1 MAGETSLRGGAG
13 GVAALCL
20 IQFVDVLGVTVVVT
34 ALPRMLADVGG
45 TSADGALVAT
55 GYAMFFG
62 GLLMLGARL
71 GDRVG
76 NRRTVLLNIA
86 VLTLVPPDRGTDH
99 RTRLNLTGSVLLTAA
114 VMLLVVAAT
123 LLGEEGRRLVGAVLL
138 AGTGVLTAA
147 FVVTDRRSAA
157 PLLPVAL
164 VRTPQV
170 LRGTAGSFMNT
181 ATTSVATLITL
192 YLQGTLGRPALEA
205 AATLLPLS
213 LAVIVGA
220 AAAGRMVLR
229 RSREGVT
236 AVGLALIGA
245 GIALP
250 LLVPASALLVGGG
263 MALAGG
269 GLGLSAVATTSM
281 GTDVDEAFRATAS
294 GIINTSAQ
302 LGTAIGTALVL
313 LVAAATTG
321 VPDATTGTP
330 VIAWAATGVLAVLAA
345 GAFARLGTARVSA

>member
-1 MAGETSLRGGAG
+1 MVTDLAGWR
-13 GVAALCL
+13 L
-20 IQFVDVLGVTVVVT
+20 IFW
-34 ALPRMLADVGG
+34 
-45 TSADGALVAT
+45 
-55 GYAMFFG
+55 
-62 GLLMLGARL
+62 GLLALAAGQA
-71 GDRVG
+71 
-76 NRRTVLLNIA
+76 IA

-99 RTRLNLTGSVLLTAA
+99 RTRLNLAGSVLLTAA

-123 LLGEEGRRLVGAVLL
+123 LLREEGRRLVGAVLL
-138 AGTGVLTAA
+138 AGAGVLTAA

-157 PLLPVAL
+157 PLLPAAL
-164 VRTPQV
+164 VRSPQV
-170 LRGTAGSFMNT
+170 LRGSAGSFMNT

-213 LAVIVGA
+213 LTVIVGA

-229 RSREGVT
+229 RSRERVT

-250 LLVPASALLVGGG
+250 LLAPASALLVGGG

-302 LGTAIGTALVL
+302 LGTAIGTALIL

-321 VPDATTGTP
+321 VPDVTTGTP
-330 VIAWAATGVLAVLAA
+330 VIAWAATGVLAVLAG
-345 GAFARLGTARVSA
+345 GAFAWLGTARVSA